1 MNSNLRYYT
10 LILLFFL
17 PMLTFAQKGTEAGVF
32 IGIAQY
38 QGDLAPSPFAVSE
51 TNLALGGLYR
61 YMINSNLAF
70 RGTFTWGRISGD
82 DRNRETYEP
91 SERTWK
97 MENRILEMAV
107 HAEWIFFG
115 TDRYSNTGLHKRK
128 FSPYVALG
136 LGGSFTNAELEVP
149 AEDRAKIPESD
160 ATSTF
165 LVVPI
170 SAGLRLDIT
179 QDFLINAEFGT
190 RATFSDYIDGVSQNG
205 NPDKGD
211 WYFFAGISLVYVLDE
226 LVGGKAGR

>member
-1 MNSNLRYYT
+1 MNPNYHYT
-10 LILLFFL
+10 LILLFLF
-17 PMLTFAQKGTEAGVF
+17 PMLTFAQKGTEVGAFV
-32 IGIAQY
+32 GIAQY
-38 QGDLAPSPFAVSE
+38 QGDLAPFPVAASE

-61 YMINSNLAF
+61 YLFSSNLAL
-70 RGTFTWGRISGD
+70 RGTFTWGQISGD
-82 DRNRETYEP
+82 DRNRDSFRPGQRE
-91 SERTWK
+91 WVMK
-97 MENRILEMAV
+97 NNIMEMAV

-115 TDRYSNTGLHKRK
+115 SDRYSNTGLHERQY
-128 FSPYVALG
+128 SPFVALG
-136 LGGSFTNAELEVP
+136 LGASFTNARLEVP
-149 AEDRAKIPESD
+149 TEDRSKIPESE

-179 QDFLINAEFGT
+179 QDFLLSAEFGT

-226 LVGGKAGR
+226 LVGSKAGR